1 MVWNI
6 YFFIKINLNKQMN
19 DVFGPHLT
27 LDLIGC
33 PKEVLQNYEL
43 HFKLLKDLPELIGM
57 TPITQPYVFPYS
69 GLVPEDRGIT
79 GIVIIAESHLSIH
92 SFEDKGYTFIDMF
105 SCKPFDVERAERYI
119 IDLFQPTKVEK
130 NLIERG
136 KEFPR
141 SIEAL
146 ALGEVYI

>member
-1 MVWNI
+1 MT
-6 YFFIKINLNKQMN
+6 
-19 DVFGPHLT
+19 DEAFGPHLT

-33 PKEVLQNYEL
+33 PKEILQDYNL

-69 GLVPEDRGIT
+69 GLVPEDKGIT

-105 SCKPFDVERAERYI
+105 SCKPFDVEKAEKYI
-119 IDLFQPTKVEK
+119 MDLFKPKKVER
-130 NLIERG
+130 NLIQRG
-136 KEFPR
+136 KDFPR
-141 SIEAL
+141 TDVSVTFESAFI
-146 ALGEVYI
+146 

>member
-1 MVWNI
+1 MT
-6 YFFIKINLNKQMN
+6 
-19 DVFGPHLT
+19 DDAFGPHLT

-33 PKEVLQNYEL
+33 PKEILQDYNL

-69 GLVPEDRGIT
+69 GLVPEDKGIT

-105 SCKPFDVERAERYI
+105 SCKPFDVEKAEKYI
-119 IDLFQPTKVEK
+119 MDLFKPEKVER
-130 NLIERG
+130 NLIQRG

-141 SIEAL
+141 VNTELTFDAS
-146 ALGEVYI
+146 YI

>member
-1 MVWNI
+1 MTNEP
-6 YFFIKINLNKQMN
+6 
-19 DVFGPHLT
+19 FGPHLT

-33 PKEVLQNYEL
+33 PKEVLQDYNL
-43 HFKLLKDLPELIGM
+43 HFEFLKKLPEMIGM

-69 GLVPEDRGIT
+69 GLVPEDKGIT
-79 GIVIIAESHLSIH
+79 GIVIIAESHLSVH

-105 SCKPFDVERAERYI
+105 SCKPFDVEKAEKFI
-119 IDLFQPTKVEK
+119 MDLFKPKKVER

-141 SIEAL
+141 VTNELTFDAS
-146 ALGEVYI
+146 YI

>member
-1 MVWNI
+1 MET
-6 YFFIKINLNKQMN
+6 
-19 DVFGPHLT
+19 DAFGPHLT
-27 LDLIGC
+27 MDLIGC
-33 PKEVLQNYEL
+33 PKDILSDYNL
-43 HFKLLKDLPELIGM
+43 HFDLLKKLPEMIGM

-69 GLVPEDRGIT
+69 GLVPEDKGIT

-105 SCKPFDVERAERYI
+105 SCKPFDVEKAERYI
-119 IDLFQPTKVEK
+119 IDLFKPTKVER

-141 SIEAL
+141 EETHLTFDAS
-146 ALGEVYI
+146 YI

>member
-1 MVWNI
+1 MTNET
-6 YFFIKINLNKQMN
+6 
-19 DVFGPHLT
+19 FGPHLT

-33 PKEVLQNYEL
+33 PKEVLQDYNL
-43 HFKLLKDLPELIGM
+43 HFEFLKKLPEMIGM

-105 SCKPFDVERAERYI
+105 SCKPFDVEKAEKFI
-119 IDLFQPTKVEK
+119 MELFKPEKVER

-141 SIEAL
+141 VTNELTFDAS
-146 ALGEVYI
+146 YI